1 MIENYQNKNVGVLF
15 TRYANWNSKKPFVTL
30 AMNRS
35 YAVLSQ
41 KARKKGLILYVA
53 KYTTY
58 QNGILKKAWV
68 YNKTWKKVENIKL
81 DIIYSRFNKAIYEGF
96 TKNKRVENLKYKM
109 EEQVGLFNSPELE
122 EFCWD
127 KCMVAEL
134 FPKISPKTFL
144 VNTIRGLKI
153 VLPEIKSEKIVL
165 KPRYGTLGENVIVTT
180 KDKLP
185 KKINKNTIV
194 QEFIDG
200 SEGIKGVVKSYH
212 DMRVI
217 VINGEIDH
225 CHIRIPKKGLL
236 TANMALGGKKIFV
249 SKSKIPEK
257 AICVVKKIDR
267 LLRKYYPR
275 LFSVDF
281 VFDKN
286 QRPYAIECN
295 GSPTMHR
302 YAYGKYRRI
311 SYFNHVLDAIKSG
324 IKLKIV
330 KTIDES

>member
-1 MIENYQNKNVGVLF
+1 MIENYQNGKIGVLF
-15 TRYANWNSKKPFVTL
+15 THFANSNTKKPFRTF

-35 YAVLSQ
+35 YAILAR
-41 KARKKGLILYVA
+41 KAKKKGLVLCCANY
-53 KYTTY
+53 KLY
-58 QNGILKKAWV
+58 QNGILKHAWV
-68 YNKTWKKVENIKL
+68 FDKKWKKIDNVKL
-81 DIIYSRFNKAIYEGF
+81 DIIYSRFNKAIYDGF
-96 TKNKRVENLKYKM
+96 TKNKRIENLKYKM

-127 KCMVAEL
+127 KCMVSEL
-134 FPKISPKTFL
+134 FPTIAPKTFL
-144 VNTIRGLKI
+144 VNTVRGLKI

-165 KPRYGTLGENVIVTT
+165 KPRYGTLGEHVTVTT

-185 KKINKNTIV
+185 KKINKNTVV

-200 SEGIKGVVKSYH
+200 SEGIKGLVKGLH

-225 CHIRIPKKGLL
+225 CHVRTPKKGLL
-236 TANMALGGKKIFV
+236 TANMALGGNKIFV
-249 SKSKIPEK
+249 PKSKIPLK
-257 AICVVKKIDR
+257 AVAVVKRIDR
-267 LLRKYYPR
+267 ILGRYSPR

-286 QRPYAIECN
+286 QRPYVIECN

-302 YAYGKYRRI
+302 YAYGRYRRI
-311 SYFNHVLDAIKSG
+311 SYYDHVLEAIKSG

-330 KTIDES
+330 KTA